1 MSNKKNIKDDD
12 ISHTIPFDFD
22 DFYNS
27 ISNYEFFIKHFFTV
41 NSPKINLKFKK
52 IIEIK
57 KKSFLKNFL
66 NLITKKICSKKSII
80 FNNLK
85 INKIDVIKIILLN
98 SFKFLPFYSKNNSES
113 FTKIKKAIERKNF
126 FLNLINFNNMEK
138 KFVLFLMQTMPST
151 YLENFSIIRN
161 YVASNFPRSSFF
173 LTESSYI
180 DDDFFKI
187 NCSLSK
193 KKIC

>member
-12 ISHTIPFDFD
+12 ISYTIPFDFD

-98 SFKFLPFYSKNNSES
+98 SFKFLPFYSKNHSES

-126 FLNLINFNNMEK
+126 FLNLKNFNNMEK
-138 KFVLFLMQTMPST
+138 KFVSFLMQTMPST
-151 YLENFSIIRN
+151 YLENFSVIRN
-161 YVASNFPRSSFF
+161 YAVSNFPRSSFF
-173 LTESSYI
+173 LTDSSYI
-180 DDDFFKI
+180 TDDFLRLI
-187 NCSLSK
+187 VLYHK
-193 KKIC
+193 KEIC